1 MIAIGIC
8 TFRGETR
15 LPQTLA
21 HLAAMDRSRIS
32 RIIIID
38 NASDDGT
45 RAVADEHAAAH
56 PGFEVWSAPR
66 PGKNE
71 ALSLFFRE
79 ATEPFLGVVD
89 DDVNVEPG
97 WANAMI
103 ARLEASPRAGAVGGI
118 VANEWQGGAPTR
130 LARIYARSLGDQDLG
145 PAPLR
150 LVRPRDFL
158 MGASMA
164 FRREAIIASGWLE
177 HRHLDCRR
185 GERIDSGEDAELCIR
200 IRRAGWEVWYDPAAR
215 ARHRIPRERQTPRA
229 LARLRESIRRSEPWL
244 AWIAGEVTSDEAE
257 RQARRARLLYAKNLL
272 TDLRPRRRR
281 VRVAERSGLARGWAD
296 LARYLRAREAPGSL
310 PPPGGPR
317 APTP

>member
-8 TFRGETR
+8 TFRGENR
-15 LPQTLA
+15 LPETLA
-21 HLAAMDRSRIS
+21 RLAAMDRSRIA

-45 RAVADEHAAAH
+45 RAVADAFAAAH
-56 PGFEVWSAPR
+56 PGFEAWSAPR
-66 PGKNE
+66 PGKSE

-79 ATEPFLGVVD
+79 TTEPFLGVVD
-89 DDVNVEPG
+89 DDVSIDPA
-97 WANAMI
+97 WANAMV

-118 VANEWQGGAPTR
+118 VANEWLDGAPTR

-145 PAPLR
+145 P
-150 LVRPRDFL
+150 RPRRLDGAREFL

-164 FRREAIIASGWLE
+164 YRREAVIASGWLE

-185 GERIDSGEDAELCIR
+185 GERIESGEDAELCIR

-244 AWIAGEVTSDEAE
+244 AWLAGEVTPELAR
-257 RQARRARLLYAKNLL
+257 RQARRARILYAKNLL
-272 TDLRPRRRR
+272 TDLRPARRRIR
-281 VRVAERSGLARGWAD
+281 LAERAGSARGWRE
-296 LARYLRAREAPGSL
+296 LARSLLAGEAPARRP
-310 PPPGGPR
+310 PPPGPH